1 MRNAVRQVRNAS
13 KLGCCDIV
21 GGAQHSAPGCMLRAI
36 LCPIRSIGSIA
47 LHSCPSKA
55 GQLQLTLMPDGEAAH
70 TSKGLMARAV
80 SPVTSTKL
88 AGSRM

>member
-55 GQLQLTLMPDGEAAH
+55 EQLSWAAAADAHARWRGSSHVQRSDG
-70 TSKGLMARAV
+70 KGGI
-80 SPVTSTKL
+80 T
-88 AGSRM
+88 GD